1 MSVQEMKV
9 QICQLVEHTDNELA
23 LEQILQQARELISDQ
38 PEGDIL
44 NDLTP
49 EQLAGLELSRQ
60 EGREGKYTTLV
71 DFKREV
77 GQWLKSA

>member
-1 MSVQEMKV
+1 MKV
-9 QICQLVEHTDNELA
+9 QICQLVEYADNELV

-44 NDLTP
+44 DDLTP

-60 EGREGKYTTLV
+60 EGREGKYTTLA

>member
-1 MSVQEMKV
+1 MKV
-9 QICQLVEHTDNELA
+9 QICQLVEHTDNELV

-44 NDLTP
+44 DDLTP

-60 EGREGKYTTLV
+60 EGREGKYTTLA

>member
-1 MSVQEMKV
+1 MKV
-9 QICQLVEHTDNELA
+9 QICQLVEHTDNELV

-44 NDLTP
+44 DDLTP
-49 EQLAGLELSRQ
+49 EQLAGLELARQ
-60 EGREGKYTTLV
+60 EGRKGKYTTLA

>member
-1 MSVQEMKV
+1 MKV
-9 QICQLVEHTDNELA
+9 QICQLVEHTDNELV

-44 NDLTP
+44 DDLTP
-49 EQLAGLELSRQ
+49 EQLAGLELARQ
-60 EGREGKYTTLV
+60 EGREGKYTTLA

>member
-1 MSVQEMKV
+1 MSVREMKV

-44 NDLTP
+44 DDLTP
-49 EQLAGLELSRQ
+49 EQFAGLERALEQHRI
-60 EGREGKYTTLV
+60 GKTISHDVMKT
-71 DFKREV
+71 RIN
-77 GQWLKSA
+77 QWLNR